1 MNGAPL
7 LSSSTIA
14 CSSYLHLQCTMLSSA
29 NIRYRGFLHSAA
41 DKRWAPGTV
50 AAASAAARLAVQGL
64 CTALGALQ
72 ADVAASSKADL
83 LSLLCTMK
91 EAAEHGALQG
101 VDLLPAVDQ
110 AASTL
115 SALL

>member
-1 MNGAPL
+1 MRLCCPAQPLHVRPIFTYSAP
-7 LSSSTIA
+7 
-14 CSSYLHLQCTMLSSA
+14 CSVLQIFA
-29 NIRYRGFLHSAA
+29 IVAFVHSAA

-91 EAAEHGALQG
+91 EAAEHRALQG